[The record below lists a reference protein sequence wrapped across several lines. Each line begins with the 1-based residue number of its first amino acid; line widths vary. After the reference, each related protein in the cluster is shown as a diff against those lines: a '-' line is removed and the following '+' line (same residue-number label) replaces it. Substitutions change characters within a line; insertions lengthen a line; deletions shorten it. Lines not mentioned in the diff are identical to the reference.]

1 MVEIIA
7 IVGTILVICGIAA
20 LIIGFLPKKT
30 ASIMAALGAILLGA
44 GFFLKRHPKKNN

>member
-1 MVEIIA
+1 MLEIIA
-7 IVGTILVICGIAA
+7 IIGIILIICGIAA

-44 GFFLKRHPKKNN
+44 GLFLKKHLKKSN